1 MSFCLI
7 LLSAG
12 KSSRFGSNLAKP
24 YQKIGA
30 KTLLEINLNK
40 INSYKL
46 IKKVVVAYNRKDK
59 KLINSL
65 KLKNV
70 HLIPGGNTRQ
80 DSTFKALKYAKKF
93 KGITKVLIH
102 DVARPNFSKNLLKS
116 IINKGK
122 KYKSVI
128 PILKISDAIKQKHND
143 NIVARVR
150 DNFFI
155 TQTPQCFNFKEIYK
169 LHIVNKYK
177 YIDDDFSLLKDFKNI
192 KLIKKL
198 TKTKAKFIYLST
210 GLSSYKEIAKILNR
224 INLKKIILIHTSFD
238 EKLKNINFNRIKEL
252 RARFNV
258 PVAYGNHSKFLSSI
272 YKSISFKPHAIFFY
286 VKLNRNLNYP
296 DNKHA
301 FKVKNI
307 KKLVSKIDYNFNLI
321 KKI

>member
-1 MSFCLI
+1 MIKISEIGLNHMGQDKELFKYLYYLKREKIYGITIQI
-7 LLSAG
+7 LRNNFY
-12 KSSRFGSNLAKP
+12 KKKKFKRFKL
-24 YQKIGA
+24 
-30 KTLLEINLNK
+30 K
-40 INSYKL
+40 INSIVKF
-46 IKKVVVAYNRKDK
+46 IKEVKKSKKKVGLAIDD
-59 KLINSL
+59 INQIKFFE
-65 KLKNV
+65 KLK
-70 HLIPGGNTRQ
+70 I
-80 DSTFKALKYAKKF
+80 DFY
-93 KGITKVLIH
+93 KVL
-102 DVARPNFSKNLLKS
+102 S
-116 IINKGK
+116 
-122 KYKSVI
+122 
-128 PILKISDAIKQKHND
+128 
-143 NIVARVR
+143 
-150 DNFFI
+150 
-155 TQTPQCFNFKEIYK
+155 
-169 LHIVNKYK
+169 
-177 YIDDDFSLLKDFKNI
+177 KDFKNI

-198 TKTKAKFIYLST
+198 TKTKAKFIYLPT